1 MKVIKR
7 NPLGRLAA
15 ALTTLVVVIGLFIL
29 QTSCTNSDEVDT
41 PVSEMAE
48 ENVEE
53 QQNAA
58 VAPEGT
64 ATPEQQDDAVA
75 PEGSATPEQLIEAVR
90 AGHLEEVQLLLDAGA
105 DVNATMNA
113 RSGSW
118 VYNQAPAITHAVL
131 TNHSEVVE
139 LLIAYGA
146 DLELA
151 ELGYLDTALHTAAHL
166 NNADIVKILLESG
179 ADPNPISRHTNW
191 ETPLHYAAEAGAID
205 AVQALLDGGVEVDV
219 RIDQGRSPMMN
230 IIKEGRSGYGSPV
243 VRVLLDNGADPSLQD
258 NSGSTALHY
267 AAMNGRT
274 DTIQLLIEHG
284 ASLDLTNDLGNTALH
299 LAASRSKSGA
309 VSVLI
314 EQGASLDLKND
325 KGETALDVAKED
337 EIIEMLRQA
346 EN

>member
-1 MKVIKR
+1 MKSVKR
-7 NPLGRLAA
+7 NPIGRLVATLA
-15 ALTTLVVVIGLFIL
+15 MLVVVIGLFIL

-48 ENVEE
+48 ENVDE
-53 QQNAA
+53 QQDAA

-64 ATPEQQDDAVA
+64 
-75 PEGSATPEQLIEAVR
+75 ATPEQLIEAVR

-113 RSGSW
+113 RSRTW

-151 ELGYLDTALHTAAHL
+151 EL
-166 NNADIVKILLESG
+166 ILLESG
-179 ADPNPISRHTNW
+179 ADPNPISKHTNW

-230 IIKEGRSGYGSPV
+230 IIKEGKSGYGSPV
-243 VRVLLDNGADPSLQD
+243 VKVLLDNGADPNLQD

-267 AAMNGRT
+267 AAMNGRV
-274 DTIQLLIEHG
+274 DIIQLMIEHG

-299 LAASRSKSGA
+299 LSSSRSKSGA

-325 KGETALDVAKED
+325 NGETALDVAKED
-337 EIIEMLRQA
+337 EIIEILRHA

>member
-1 MKVIKR
+1 METVKR
-7 NPLGRLAA
+7 NPIGRLVATLA
-15 ALTTLVVVIGLFIL
+15 MLVVVIGLVIL
-29 QTSCTNSDEVDT
+29 QTSCTNTDEIDT
-41 PVSEMAE
+41 PVSQMAE
-48 ENVEE
+48 EYVDE
-53 QQNAA
+53 QQDAA
-58 VAPEGT
+58 VATEGT
-64 ATPEQQDDAVA
+64 
-75 PEGSATPEQLIEAVR
+75 ATPEQLIEAVR
-90 AGHLEEVQLLLDAGA
+90 AGHLEEIELLLDAGA

-131 TNHSEVVE
+131 RNHSEVVE

-151 ELGYLDTALHTAAHL
+151 ELGYGDTALHTAAHL

-205 AVQALLDGGVEVDV
+205 AVQALLDGGVEADV
-219 RIDQGRSPMMN
+219 RIGQGRSPMIT
-230 IIKEGRSGYGSPV
+230 IIKEGRKNKTAV
-243 VRVLLDNGADPSLQD
+243 VRILLENGADPSLQD
-258 NSGSTALHY
+258 NIGNTALHY
-267 AAMNGRT
+267 AVMNGIT
-274 DTIQLLIEHG
+274 AMIELLIENG
-284 ASLDLTNDLGNTALH
+284 ASLDLTNSLGNTALH
-299 LAASRSKSGA
+299 LAATGIRSEP

-314 EQGASLDLKND
+314 EHGASLDLKND
-325 KGETALDVAKED
+325 KGETALDVAKRD